1 MEDCAAVIPY
11 IYEGNTTL
19 SDYMSL
25 FQRICLAIEHVVMTY
40 LVPRDRPGPV
50 WRVIFKQPI
59 WLYKFGL
66 GWLIGKG
73 VLLLHTTGRK
83 TGKHRITPLE
93 YSHDPIADTYTVM
106 AGWGSKTDWY
116 RNARANSHVYVQ
128 VGRRA
133 FHAVARPVS
142 REGVAHMLAEMIQ
155 INPRALRM
163 FARWSDEPVD
173 GSMDSLRKLAMHYP
187 SLTLHSVPGAI
198 GEGGKAGSTHDTD
211 NVCAGS

>member
-1 MEDCAAVIPY
+1 
-11 IYEGNTTL
+11 
-19 SDYMSL
+19 MSL
-25 FQRICLAIEHVVMTY
+25 FQRIYLAIEHVVMTY

-59 WLYKFGL
+59 RLYKLGL
-66 GWLIGKG
+66 GWLIGKR

-93 YSHDPIADTYTVM
+93 YSYDHAADVYTVM
-106 AGWGSKTDWY
+106 AGWSGKTDWY
-116 RNARANSHVYVQ
+116 RNACANPHVYVQ

-142 REGVAHMLAEMIQ
+142 REGVAEMLAEMVQ

-173 GSMDSLRKLAMHYP
+173 GSMDSLRKIAIHFP
-187 SLTLHSVPGAI
+187 ALTLEPQSESV
-198 GEGGKAGSTHDTD
+198 GGVRSG
-211 NVCAGS
+211 

>member
-1 MEDCAAVIPY
+1 M
-11 IYEGNTTL
+11 G
-19 SDYMSL
+19 L
-25 FQRICLAIEHVVMTY
+25 FQRIYLAIERVVMTC
-40 LVPRDRPGPV
+40 LVPRDRPGPL

-59 WLYKFGL
+59 WIYKLGL
-66 GWLIGKG
+66 GWLIGKR

-93 YSHDPIADTYTVM
+93 YSYDPAADVYTVM
-106 AGWGSKTDWY
+106 AGWSGKTDWY
-116 RNARANSHVYVQ
+116 RNACANPHVYVQ

-142 REGVAHMLAEMIQ
+142 REGVAEMLAEMVQ

-173 GSMDSLRKLAMHYP
+173 GSMDSLRKIAIHFP
-187 SLTLHSVPGAI
+187 ALTLEPPSESV
-198 GEGGKAGSTHDTD
+198 GGVRSG
-211 NVCAGS
+211 